1 MRIAVVGAGMMARA
15 VVYDLLRQP
24 EVVEVRL
31 IDRDVVRLRALQ
43 EWAADSR
50 LTVHAADAGDL
61 RAMAAILQPCAAAIG
76 CASYRLNY
84 GLSRVAIATRTHFC
98 DLGGNNE
105 VVQQQLTLHR
115 QASRAGVTIVP
126 DCGLAPGLVSVL
138 AQAGLERLGGRADA
152 IHIRVGGLPRQPRPP
167 LGYGIVFSAEGLI
180 NEYVEP
186 CVVLRN
192 GRRAVVEPLT
202 DLEQLCFPRPFG
214 RLEAFNTSGGAS
226 TLTETMRG
234 RVRTLDYKTIR
245 YPGHCERM
253 RLLFDLG
260 LMSSQPGPE
269 GVAPRTVLSRLLEER
284 LGFESDDVVLLRVDV
299 VGRLDA
305 VRTRVRYQ
313 LIDYA
318 DKKTGLTAMMRMT
331 GFPAAI
337 ACLLAARG
345 QVKSAGVVPGELAFD
360 PVRFIRALSERG
372 IRLTGR
378 LQRIQ
383 AGQV

>member
-43 EWAADSR
+43 KWAADSR
-50 LTVHAADAGDL
+50 LTVHPADAGDL
-61 RAMAAILQPCAAAIG
+61 RAMAAILQSCAAAIG

-98 DLGGNNE
+98 DLGGNND
-105 VVQQQLTLHR
+105 VVQQQLTLDR

-152 IHIRVGGLPRQPRPP
+152 IHIRVGGLPRRPRPP

-192 GRRAVVEPLT
+192 GRRAVVEPLA
-202 DLEQLCFPRPFG
+202 DLEQLHFPRPFG

-234 RVRTLDYKTIR
+234 RVRVLDYKTIR

-299 VGRLDA
+299 IGRLDGA
-305 VRTRVRYQ
+305 RTRVRYQ

-331 GFPAAI
+331 GFPAAT

-345 QVKSAGVVPGELAFD
+345 QVKSAGVAPGELAFD
-360 PVRFIRALSERG
+360 PVRFIRALGERG

-378 LQRIQ
+378 LQR
-383 AGQV
+383 GQVGQV